1 MRRGERCELFECLG
15 STEASSGVVAV
26 LYADYLC
33 NSSRG
38 PPGGGEG
45 GGGDVLLRVGGQK
58 KLEGNRQHRLCKIP
72 DWN

>member
-33 NSSRG
+33 NRG
-38 PPGGGEG
+38 LPGGGG
-45 GGGDVLLRVGGQK
+45 GGAAVS
-58 KLEGNRQHRLCKIP
+58 E
-72 DWN
+72 